1 MSVCVCHV
9 IRKLIALA
17 SQDRVNRQRQARTW
31 SLKAYLNMSISI
43 KNLRGNTE
51 ESALTAHTSAL
62 HMLQTL
68 LLSVVAEVQETDG
81 GGAANQHVRII
92 ITLSEALIK
101 ALTLCPRNNG

>member
-1 MSVCVCHV
+1 
-9 IRKLIALA
+9 
-17 SQDRVNRQRQARTW
+17 
-31 SLKAYLNMSISI
+31 MSISI

-62 HMLQTL
+62 HML
-68 LLSVVAEVQETDG
+68 LSVVAEVQETD

>member
-1 MSVCVCHV
+1 
-9 IRKLIALA
+9 
-17 SQDRVNRQRQARTW
+17 
-31 SLKAYLNMSISI
+31 MSISI

-62 HMLQTL
+62 HMLPTL

>member
-62 HMLQTL
+62 HML
-68 LLSVVAEVQETDG
+68 LSVVAEVQETDG

>member
-1 MSVCVCHV
+1 
-9 IRKLIALA
+9 
-17 SQDRVNRQRQARTW
+17 
-31 SLKAYLNMSISI
+31 MSISI

-62 HMLQTL
+62 HML
-68 LLSVVAEVQETDG
+68 LSVVAEVQETD

-101 ALTLCPRNNG
+101 ALTLCPRNNE

>member
-1 MSVCVCHV
+1 
-9 IRKLIALA
+9 
-17 SQDRVNRQRQARTW
+17 
-31 SLKAYLNMSISI
+31 MSISI

-68 LLSVVAEVQETDG
+68 LLSEVAEVQETD